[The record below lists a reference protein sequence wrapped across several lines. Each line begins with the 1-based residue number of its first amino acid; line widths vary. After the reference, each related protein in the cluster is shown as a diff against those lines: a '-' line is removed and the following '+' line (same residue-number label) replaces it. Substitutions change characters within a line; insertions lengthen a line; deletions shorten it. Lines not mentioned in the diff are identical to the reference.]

1 MMPAPQMGHYL
12 ALAAL
17 LFGIGAAGALVRRNG
32 LVLVMCVEL
41 MLGAGNLVI
50 ITYAR
55 FFGDAGGHAVAFFV
69 MALAA
74 AEAAVG
80 LAIVLSAFR
89 LRQTVDVDEFDSLR
103 EWR

>member
-1 MMPAPQMGHYL
+1 MSASPQVGHYL

-17 LFGIGAAGALVRRNG
+17 LFGIGAVGALVRRNG

-41 MLGAGNLVI
+41 MLNAGNLVI
-50 ITYAR
+50 LTYSR
-55 FFGDAGGHAVAFFV
+55 FFGDPGGHAVAFFV

-80 LAIVLSAFR
+80 LAILLGAFR
-89 LRQTVDVDEFDSLR
+89 LRQTIDVDEFDSLR
-103 EWR
+103 DLR